1 MPAVSLKQRKRQHLF
16 VLFVSLLVC
25 PVCLVL
31 DSVCL
36 PACLSVCLFVLSVC
50 LSALSVLSVGP
61 AGPVCLPACLPACL
75 CGCGCVCVCL
85 FQVADVLKCRLGLVS
100 MFGQV

>member
-75 CGCGCVCVCL
+75 PMRVRVCVCVYFKSRTC
-85 FQVADVLKCRLGLVS
+85 
-100 MFGQV
+100 